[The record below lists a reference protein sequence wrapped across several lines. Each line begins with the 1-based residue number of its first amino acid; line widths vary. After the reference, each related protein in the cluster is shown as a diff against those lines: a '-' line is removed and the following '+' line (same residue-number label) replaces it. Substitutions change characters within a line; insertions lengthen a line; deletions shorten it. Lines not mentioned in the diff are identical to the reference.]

1 MGCYVLVFAKLQK
14 RSVKIEIRKL
24 KLKFFLQTTWNE
36 QKYII
41 ELSFFLLIAIFE
53 IISVRLT
60 LMRFLET
67 LAILSEKNFSVASV
81 YS

>member
-60 LMRFLET
+60 LMRFLAT
-67 LAILSEKNFSVASV
+67 LAIMSEKNFSEASV